1 MSHRR
6 VRCPHCSRRYDV
18 TDVAPGT
25 RLRCGCS
32 TVLRIPAWPAARR
45 IPFWRIA
52 AGICAGLVTIAVLVL
67 ALRPA
72 PSLPDATNLPVALA
86 PPAPSTPVSEDH
98 GFIDDPVARLERELQ
113 IEFPA
118 SRFTC
123 SAQARPFFIAL
134 ENSGRFAGA
143 GWTREFSQAMELAST
158 VFRREIA
165 ERLDLR
171 PVRDTLLPVLVLE
184 SRLSFDRYC
193 ESRNRRSHGPDVKGF
208 YEYPRRRIVTYQ
220 DGAIPRDV
228 LLHEA
233 THQLVH
239 YYVLRETEGRKVPVT
254 YWMQE
259 GLGCYFEPFQHRV
272 DGEVGP
278 DRRRAD
284 ERLPM
289 LKEILGRPD
298 RAEYIPL
305 RRLLGMTVD
314 GIFDSYGPGRDELSI
329 DPLREVKF
337 CYAESWALVHFL
349 RRSGPGHRRIFE
361 AYLRRELAG
370 SASPSL
376 FEQLVRDELGL
387 DLVQFEEQFVK
398 YVQTLP

>member
-18 TDVAPGT
+18 TAVAPGT

-32 TVLRIPAWPAARR
+32 TILRIPVWPAPRR
-45 IPFWRIA
+45 LPLWRIA
-52 AGICAGLVTIAVLVL
+52 AGICAGLVTVAILVL

-72 PSLPDATNLPVALA
+72 SPLPDSATPPVAV
-86 PPAPSTPVSEDH
+86 APSTPLTPASEDH

-113 IEFPA
+113 VEFPA

-123 SAQARPFFIAL
+123 SAQSRPFFIAL
-134 ENSGRFAGA
+134 QNSERFAA
-143 GWTREFSQAMELAST
+143 ADWARDFAQAMELAST
-158 VFRREIA
+158 VFNREIA
-165 ERLDLR
+165 ERLGLR
-171 PVRDTLLPVLVLE
+171 PVRDTLLPVLILE
-184 SRLSFDRYC
+184 SRISFDRYC

-208 YEYPRRRIVTYQ
+208 YEYSRRRIVTYHE
-220 DGAIPRDV
+220 GVVPRDV

-239 YYVLRETEGRKVPVT
+239 YYLLRETEGRKVAVT

-259 GLGCYFEPFQHRV
+259 GLGCYLEPFRRRV

-278 DRRRAD
+278 ERGRVD

-314 GIFDSYGPGRDELSI
+314 GMFDSYGPGRDELST
-329 DPLREVKF
+329 DPLREAKF

-349 RRSGPGHRRIFE
+349 RRSGPGHRKLFD

-370 SASPSL
+370 SASPAL

>member
-1 MSHRR
+1 MSLRR
-6 VRCPHCSRRYDV
+6 VRCPQCSRRYDV
-18 TDVAPGT
+18 TNVGPGT

-32 TVLRIPAWPAARR
+32 AILRIPAWPAPR
-45 IPFWRIA
+45 PLPLFRIA
-52 AGICAGLVTIAVLVL
+52 AGAAAGLVTLAFLIL

-72 PSLPDATNLPVALA
+72 PRTPSAADL
-86 PPAPSTPVSEDH
+86 PAPVVPSAASVPAGEDH
-98 GFIDDPVARLERELQ
+98 GFLDDPVARMERELQ

-123 SAQARPFFIAL
+123 SVQPRPFFVAL

-143 GWTREFSQAMELAST
+143 GRTDEVAQALELAST
-158 VFRREIA
+158 VFRREVA
-165 ERLDLR
+165 ERLGLR

-184 SRLSFDRYC
+184 SRVSFDRYC

-208 YEYPRRRIVTYQ
+208 YEYPRRRIVMYQ
-220 DGAIPRDV
+220 DEVLPRDV

-239 YYVLRETEGRKVPVT
+239 YYLQRESQGRKVPVT

-259 GLGCYFEPFQHRV
+259 GLGCYFEPFHRRV

-278 DRRRAD
+278 DRRRDA

-289 LKEILGRPD
+289 LKLVLGRSD

-314 GIFDSYGPGRDELSI
+314 GMFDSYG
-329 DPLREVKF
+329 
-337 CYAESWALVHFL
+337 
-349 RRSGPGHRRIFE
+349 
-361 AYLRRELAG
+361 
-370 SASPSL
+370 
-376 FEQLVRDELGL
+376 
-387 DLVQFEEQFVK
+387 
-398 YVQTLP
+398 